1 MAESLFQS
9 PMRRSHDLATRFHRM
24 ALRAPLHSDL
34 LHGERVYQWPL
45 LALQTTQDLGNC
57 RHALSQMVVA
67 GTMDVYPPIHISANP
82 QTSNDA
88 SSQGEGE

>member
-9 PMRRSHDLATRFHRM
+9 PLRRSHDRASRFHRL
-24 ALRAPLHSDL
+24 ALGAHLHSDL

-67 GTMDVYPPIHISANP
+67 GTMSVYPPVQVSPNP